1 MIDFS
6 KFDSLIQVM
15 GYFTDDSRCRSVIEE
30 SRWGGDVIC
39 PYCGH
44 HHCRRGYRG
53 RFVCPECQNKFS
65 CTVGTIFENTK
76 VSLRKWFIAIY
87 LIAYHKKGIS
97 SCQLAKDISV
107 TQKTAWYML
116 QKIRTL
122 FIQKEPQMEGEVEL
136 DEVYVGGKEYFK
148 HKSRKVSGTKGRSV
162 KTKTPVFGM
171 MDRSGGKV
179 YAIVVPCTDRHTLL
193 PIVAHICKQGSQIYT
208 DELASYD
215 PLDRMGYI
223 HKVVSH
229 GYGQYVRGHSH
240 TNTIE
245 GYWGHFKRMI
255 TGTYHNISKDHL
267 QRYVDESVFRW
278 NHRNFS
284 CGRIFRIL
292 MGRSIKIVPYSAIR
306 STGI

>member
-6 KFDSLIQVM
+6 RFDSLIQVM
-15 GYFTDDSRCRSVIEE
+15 EYFTDDSKCRSVIEE

-44 HHCRRGYRG
+44 HHCRRGYKG
-53 RFVCPECQNKFS
+53 RFVCPGCGNKFS

-97 SCQLAKDISV
+97 SCQLSRDIRV

-122 FIQKEPQMEGEVEL
+122 FFQKTPQMDGEVEL

-148 HKSRKVSGTKGRSV
+148 HKSRKVSGTRGRSV

-179 YAIVVPCTDRHTLL
+179 YALVVPCTDRHTLL
-193 PIVAHICKQGSQIYT
+193 PIIANICKLGSHLYT
-208 DELASYD
+208 DELASYE
-215 PLDRMGYI
+215 PLTRMGYV

-229 GYGQYVRGHSH
+229 GHGQYVRGHSH
-240 TNTIE
+240 TNNIE
-245 GYWGHFKRMI
+245 GYWGHLKRMI

-278 NHRNFS
+278 NHRKFS

-292 MGRSIKIVPYSAIR
+292 MGRSLKIVPYSAIR